1 MTAASTTKVFVADDS
16 EAALG
21 LVRSRGFRVT
31 SARRLV
37 VEALCSADRPLSAEE
52 LAAGADGRVP
62 ESDLASVY
70 RNLELL
76 EKLGLVRHV
85 HLGHGPGLY
94 EFSTSAPRE
103 YLICEQCGDL
113 QAVPAA
119 ELDHVRAAVERAFGV
134 EPRFTHFPLV
144 GLCRA
149 CRETKANDTTSERS
163 ERAHP

>member
-1 MTAASTTKVFVADDS
+1 MTAASITKALVADDA

-21 LVRSRGFRVT
+21 LIRSRGFRVT

-37 VEALCSADRPLSAEE
+37 LEALSSADRPLSAEE

-76 EKLGLVRHV
+76 EELGLVRHV

-94 EFSTSAPRE
+94 EFSRSTPRE
-103 YLICEQCGDL
+103 YLICERCDDL
-113 QAVPAA
+113 QAVSATA
-119 ELDHVRAAVERAFGV
+119 LDGVRANSGARVRHRAAL
-134 EPRFTHFPLV
+134 HPLPA
-144 GLCRA
+144 R
-149 CRETKANDTTSERS
+149 RS
-163 ERAHP
+163 LPLLSDQP